1 MAETELRLVRADAL
15 GELARELERAS
26 GEALRMELLPRRGLL
41 NLRGPGTEAF
51 ARAVATSFGVAL
63 PLEPNRWA
71 GTHDRAA
78 TWLGPDEWLLQAPD
92 GEGRRIERA
101 LCEAFVEEPWFS
113 VTDVSQNYMRLC
125 LSGRHARELLAR
137 GCAFDLHPSAF
148 NTGACAQTLLAKTR
162 VILRAMD
169 GDAIEV
175 WVRNSFACYAV
186 QWLLNVSAGFQEA
199 Q

>member
-1 MAETELRLVRADAL
+1 MAGTELRLVRADAL
-15 GELARELERAS
+15 GELARVLERAS
-26 GEALRMELLPRRGLL
+26 GDTLRMELLPPRSLL

-51 ARAVATSFGVAL
+51 ARAVETSFGVAL

-78 TWLGPDEWLLQAPD
+78 TWLGPDEWLLLAPD
-92 GEGRRIERA
+92 GEGRGIERA
-101 LCEAFVEEPWFS
+101 LREAFVEEPWLS
-113 VTDVSQNYMRLC
+113 VTDVSQNYTRLC
-125 LSGRHARELLAR
+125 LSGPHARELMAG
-137 GCAFDLHPSAF
+137 GCALDLHPPAF

-162 VILRAMD
+162 VILRAVD

-175 WVRNSFACYAV
+175 WVRNSLASYTV
-186 QWLLNVSAGFQEA
+186 QWLLNVSAGFHEA